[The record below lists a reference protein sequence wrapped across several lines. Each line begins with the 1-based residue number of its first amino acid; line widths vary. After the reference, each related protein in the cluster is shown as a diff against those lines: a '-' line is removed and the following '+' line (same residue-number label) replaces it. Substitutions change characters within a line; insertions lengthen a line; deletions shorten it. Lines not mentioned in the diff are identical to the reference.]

1 MEKTPYLSFRL
12 ISRKGKLSI
21 ARRFEYPAANCFRL
35 GLDRQPSLKTC
46 YQVADTTLPEMI
58 AGCHGDEE
66 PEVYAG
72 KTAFVSMQAFLQTLT
87 AENLV

>member
-1 MEKTPYLSFRL
+1 M
-12 ISRKGKLSI
+12 
-21 ARRFEYPAANCFRL
+21 
-35 GLDRQPSLKTC
+35 
-46 YQVADTTLPEMI
+46 TLPEMI

-87 AENLV
+87 VENLVKNSSKGMHGFKHAEVYLDSTYMNSNVCSLPKWNKHSDLNEKLLKLIF